1 MSSACEI
8 TGLSEEQV
16 SLWPNLH
23 AVLTGGDLP
32 PLCESVDSYS
42 KDLNYTVASHRQAKG
57 EEKRRE
63 GLITHLERVLTSKF
77 KGSKLIAFGSSK
89 TGLSL
94 KGGDLD
100 LCLLMTPQD
109 PKRTVQRISRSLRI
123 QGMESVKALTK
134 ATVPIVKFID
144 PRSGFMV
151 DISVNNTLAVH
162 NTRLLSTYAGLDK
175 RVSEVTKC
183 IKHWALHRNLS
194 DAAEGTFSSYAWSLL
209 AIQHLQMEGL
219 IPNIQAGKDR
229 TFAEVDG
236 KEFDLT
242 MDTDAKGNDSK
253 ASLAELV
260 TSFFHRYSN
269 WDWSEQVVSIR
280 NGSPLTR
287 EDKGWMNEEPSA
299 ITIITTKKEKPGRMG
314 AHHLSIEDPFN
325 LDHDLCRVVRPEGEM
340 RIRDELIRA
349 ATMFSNGA
357 KWKEICS
364 TLDPE
369 RLSNLEPDD
378 LFHDLRTKSDDDVK
392 NMRDKVAGEL
402 DGLEMRIQ
410 ALEDERQATIRMAK
424 AMRGIIEE
432 TSGLRKEHNNTIKRL
447 AKRNKEIDS
456 IKSQRDIIHRN
467 IVIPTLMIEDEL
479 SKIYRRL
486 TTEID
491 IHRVPSLNREK
502 ELFSLFFELQAMHAK
517 GREADV
523 FHQRVVQLVMEQKV
537 EIKKLKVFEIK
548 HDDTT
553 AKLLAEEPLLKDK
566 DVTTNEAR
574 SYDRRVVNIQKALR
588 ARRGELHKLRREAG
602 RLDAWIRKKAGGER
616 GRGGRSGGDRAR
628 GKGKGRGSKSPRDK
642 APSNAP
648 MTLGDISGLLSALD
662 STEEKKEKKI
672 SSKKAGMR
680 KLGNLGAHRGS
691 RGSYKKKE

>member
-8 TGLSEEQV
+8 TGLSEEQIAQ
-16 SLWPNLH
+16 WPHIH
-23 AVLTGGDLP
+23 AVLTGGELP
-32 PLCESVDSYS
+32 AQAESVGAYS
-42 KDLNYTVASHRQAKG
+42 KDLDSTIASHRQGKG

-63 GLITHLERVLTSKF
+63 GLITHLERSLTTRF

-100 LCLLMTPQD
+100 LCLEMKPQD
-109 PKRTVQRISRSLRI
+109 QKKTVKRISGMLRS
-123 QGMESVKALTK
+123 QGMENVQALTR

-151 DISVNNTLAVH
+151 DISINNTLAVH

-175 RVSEVTKC
+175 RVSELAKC

-194 DAAEGTFSSYAWSLL
+194 DAAEGTLSSYAWSLL

-219 IPNIQAGKDR
+219 VPNIQAGKDR
-229 TFAEVDG
+229 TFAEVEG

-242 MDTDAKGNDSK
+242 MDTDAKANDSK
-253 ASLAELV
+253 VSLAELV

-269 WDWSEQVVSIR
+269 WDWFEHVVSIR

-287 EDKGWMNEEPSA
+287 ESKGWMNDEPSA
-299 ITIITTKKEKPGRMG
+299 ISIITTKKEKPGRMG
-314 AHHLSIEDPFN
+314 AHHLCIEDPFN

-349 ATMFSNGA
+349 GAMLANGT
-357 KWKEICS
+357 KWSEICA
-364 TLDPE
+364 TVDPE
-369 RLSNLEPDD
+369 RLANLEPDD
-378 LFHDLRTKSDDDVK
+378 LFHDLRSKPDDEVK
-392 NMRDKVAGEL
+392 NMRDKVASEL

-410 ALEDERQATIRMAK
+410 ALEDERQITIRKAK

-432 TSGLRKEHNNTIKRL
+432 TSDLRKEHKSTIQGL
-447 AKRNKEIDS
+447 SKRNKEIDS
-456 IKSQRDIIHRN
+456 TKSQRDIINSN
-467 IVIPTLMIEDEL
+467 IVIPFFMIEDEL
-479 SKIYRRL
+479 SKVYKRL

-491 IHRVPSLNREK
+491 IHRVPSLSREK
-502 ELFSLFFELQAMHAK
+502 EQFSWFFELQAMHAK
-517 GREADV
+517 GREASEL
-523 FHQRVVQLVMEQKV
+523 HQRFIQLVKEQKG
-537 EIKKLKVFEIK
+537 EIKKLKIFETK
-548 HDDTT
+548 HDKAT
-553 AKLLAEEPLLKDK
+553 AKLLKEEPLLKDK
-566 DVTTNEAR
+566 DISSNEAR

-602 RLDAWIRKKAGGER
+602 RLDAWLRKK
-616 GRGGRSGGDRAR
+616 SGGDRSRGDKRGDNRGR

-642 APSNAP
+642 APSSGP
-648 MTLGDISGLLSALD
+648 MTLGDISGLLSAFD
-662 STEEKKEKKI
+662 STGEKKEKKK

-680 KLGNLGAHRGS
+680 KLGNLGAHRGK

>member
-16 SLWPNLH
+16 AQWPHLH
-23 AVLTGGDLP
+23 AVLTGGELP
-32 PLCESVDSYS
+32 ALAESIDSYS
-42 KDLNYTVASHRQAKG
+42 KDFDSTIASHRQGKG

-63 GLITHLERVLTSKF
+63 GLITHLERSLTTRF
-77 KGSKLIAFGSSK
+77 KGSNLIAFGSSK

-100 LCLLMTPQD
+100 LCLEMPPQD
-109 PKRTVQRISRSLRI
+109 QKKTVKRISGMLRS
-123 QGMESVKALTK
+123 QGMEKVQALTR

-151 DISVNNTLAVH
+151 DISINNTLAVH

-175 RVSEVTKC
+175 RVSELTKC

-194 DAAEGTFSSYAWSLL
+194 DAAEGTLSSYAWSIL

-229 TFAEVDG
+229 TFVEVDG

-242 MDTDAKGNDSK
+242 MDTEAKTNKSK

-269 WDWSEQVVSIR
+269 WDWFEQVVSIR

-287 EDKGWMNEEPSA
+287 ESKGWMNEEPSA
-299 ITIITTKKEKPGRMG
+299 ISIITTKKERPGRMG
-314 AHHLSIEDPFN
+314 AHHLCIEDPFN

-349 ATMFSNGA
+349 GIMLASGT
-357 KWKEICS
+357 KWSEIC
-364 TLDPE
+364 TTVDPE

-378 LFHDLRTKSDDDVK
+378 LFHDLRTISDDEVK

-410 ALEDERQATIRMAK
+410 ALEDERQNSIRMAK
-424 AMRGIIEE
+424 AMRGVIEE
-432 TSGLRKEHNNTIKRL
+432 TSDLRKEHKTTIQGL
-447 AKRNKEIDS
+447 SKRNKEIDS
-456 IKSQRDIIHRN
+456 IKSQRDIINTN
-467 IVIPTLMIEDEL
+467 IVIPLHMIEDEL
-479 SKIYRRL
+479 SKVYKRL

-491 IHRVPSLNREK
+491 IHRVPSLNRES
-502 ELFSLFFELQAMHAK
+502 EQFSWFFELQAMHAK
-517 GREADV
+517 GREASEH
-523 FHQRVVQLVMEQKV
+523 HQRFIQLVKEQKS
-537 EIKKLKVFEIK
+537 EIKKLKIFESK
-548 HDDTT
+548 HDETT
-553 AKLLAEEPLLKDK
+553 AKLLGEEPLLKDK
-566 DVTTNEAR
+566 DISSNEAR

-602 RLDAWIRKKAGGER
+602 RLDAWLRKKAGENRSRGEQRGGSR
-616 GRGGRSGGDRAR
+616 GRGKDKS
-628 GKGKGRGSKSPRDK
+628 RGSKSPRDK
-642 APSNAP
+642 AVSNAP
-648 MTLGDISGLLSALD
+648 MTLGDISGLFSALD
-662 STEEKKEKKI
+662 STDEKKERKV
-672 SSKKAGMR
+672 SSKKAGRR
-680 KLGNLGAHRGS
+680 KLGNLSAHRGN